1 MKYIKL
7 TGIFVVCTALLFLLM
22 NWNSITTG
30 GSHGNGFGSEDRV
43 DIEKECREIRA
54 AWSNT
59 TGWNHE
65 LYQKQRNRINQL
77 KAAKMFSERGY
88 NTVNNCMLEEAT
100 NKVHDSYLNVL
111 KKVKPFSDARLCAE
125 YSGVRTLTQEEHMGE
140 DARIKQVTRIHNL
153 YSNVKSFQVALHPK
167 FDTTSHT
174 WTSFPDA
181 KQRLLQRAASYR
193 NDPLYGEISH
203 VPGFQEKLNDARIN
217 TLLTPMPKSYY
228 TELTDL
234 ICAYYQNTPADT
246 DLIKELNKI
255 FSQLVNEVNVS
266 MSYLDA
272 VGRSA
277 SYNALSQLIRDKN
290 NQMNN

>member
-7 TGIFVVCTALLFLLM
+7 TGIFVVCAALLFLLM

-30 GSHGNGFGSEDRV
+30 GGRGNGFSSEDKV
-43 DIEKECREIRA
+43 DIEKECREIRT
-54 AWSNT
+54 AWTNA
-59 TGWNHE
+59 TGWDND

-100 NKVHDSYLNVL
+100 NKVCDSYMNVL
-111 KKVKPFSDARLCAE
+111 KKIKPFSDSRLCAE

-140 DARIKQVTRIHNL
+140 DARIKQVTRIHTL
-153 YSNVKSFQVALHPK
+153 YSNVKSFQIALHPK

-193 NDPLYGEISH
+193 NDPLFNEISH
-203 VPGFQEKLNDARIN
+203 VPGFQDKLNDAKIN
-217 TLLTPMPKSYY
+217 TLLTPMPMTYY

-234 ICAYYQNTPADT
+234 ICIYYRNRHDNQTAVN
-246 DLIKELNKI
+246 EMNGI
-255 FSQLVNEVNVS
+255 FSQLVNELNS
-266 MSYLDA
+266 STPHLNNNNSK
-272 VGRSA
+272 RSEA
-277 SYNALSQLIRDKN
+277 YNALSQLIREKSS
-290 NQMNN
+290 QI